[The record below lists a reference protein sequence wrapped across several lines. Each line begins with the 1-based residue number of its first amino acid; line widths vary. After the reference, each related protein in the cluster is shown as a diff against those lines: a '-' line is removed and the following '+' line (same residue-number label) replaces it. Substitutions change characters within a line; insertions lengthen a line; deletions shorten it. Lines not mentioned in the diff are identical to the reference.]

1 MKGIINHEEAGFISE
16 VNQSMSYTSQCNAR
30 KLPHMV
36 ILTDVEKAFDK
47 IQHLK
52 VGKGGSFINLMM
64 NIYEEPIAR
73 LRLNSERQKTFPLR

>member
-1 MKGIINHEEAGFISE
+1 MKGIINHEAGFISE

-47 IQHLK
+47 IPHLK
-52 VGKGGSFINLMM
+52 LEKVGALSTWWWISMKN
-64 NIYEEPIAR
+64 
-73 LRLNSERQKTFPLR
+73 T

>member
-1 MKGIINHEEAGFISE
+1 MKGIINPEEAGFISE
-16 VNQSMSYTSQCNAR
+16 VNQSMSYTSQHNAR

-52 VGKGGSFINLMM
+52 LEKVGALS
-64 NIYEEPIAR
+64 
-73 LRLNSERQKTFPLR
+73 T